1 MTVEQLL
8 AAKRPGSVTISADA
22 SVYDALVLMAEHD
35 IGAVVV
41 VDAAA
46 RVTGVLSERDY
57 ARKIILHDKHS
68 RDVPVSEIMTRPVVY
83 VTPADSLEHCMT
95 LVTERH
101 IRHLPVID
109 GSLLVG
115 VLSIGDLVK
124 ATLSE
129 QAFTIRQ
136 LEMYVTT

>member
-8 AAKRPGSVTISADA
+8 AVKRPGIVTISAGA
-22 SVYDALVLMAEHD
+22 SVYDALVLMADHD
-35 IGAVVV
+35 IGAVIV
-41 VDAAA
+41 VDGSSQ
-46 RVTGVLSERDY
+46 VVGVLSERDY

-68 RDVPVSEIMTRPVVY
+68 RDVPVSEIMTRRVVY

-101 IRHLPVID
+101 VRHLPVMD
-109 GSLLVG
+109 GDALVG

-129 QAFTIRQ
+129 QAYTIRQ

>member
-8 AAKRPGSVTISADA
+8 AVKRPGSVTISADA

-41 VDAAA
+41 IDGAS
-46 RVTGVLSERDY
+46 RVVGVLSERDY

-68 RDVPVSEIMTRPVVY
+68 RDVPVSEIMTRRVVY
-83 VTPADSLEHCMT
+83 VTPSDSLEHCMT

-109 GSLLVG
+109 GSALVG

-129 QAFTIRQ
+129 QEFTIRQ

>member
-8 AAKRPGSVTISADA
+8 AVKRPGSVTISADA

-41 VDAAA
+41 VDNASQ
-46 RVTGVLSERDY
+46 VVGVLSERDY

-68 RDVPVSEIMTRPVVY
+68 RDVPVSEIMTRRVVY
-83 VTPADSLEHCMT
+83 VTPCDSLDHCMA

-101 IRHLPVID
+101 VRHLPVMD
-109 GSLLVG
+109 GDALVG

-129 QAFTIRQ
+129 QAYTIRQ